1 MKKVLA
7 IVLALAMLLSVTAA
21 MAEDVSA
28 EVAEMNTA
36 LIEAAKALE
45 PSEALHFET
54 PLEITGMGVHFN
66 NYPTEF
72 DGCYYFPAIQS
83 LTNATITIDW
93 RVQDNYATQV
103 ATALASGA
111 LPDIINAGDYGVMNL
126 VNEGAVVALDE
137 YLDLIPN
144 IVAAVG
150 EERMADWRQAD
161 GHIYTIPTIV
171 NVPGSQSVMIRQDW
185 LDALEM
191 DVPTNWDEWVEL
203 WRAIKDNDLN
213 GNGDPNDEIPL
224 ALEQGSNG
232 ERSMASL
239 LNAFGIRAS
248 SDCQFCVLD
257 DGTYTMVYEHP
268 RYREF
273 LEAVQGLFEEGLI
286 DPEFATRT
294 QAELFTAMDS
304 NLVGT
309 TMTWAERARIS
320 TTTNREAGDE
330 DALWTCVA
338 PIVGPHGD
346 QMTQERAAVSSVW
359 CISADAAAA
368 GKVEDILRLFNW
380 SYSDEGKML
389 YNYGIEGVSYDMVD
403 GTAVLKPVMVAN
415 GFVDYRSLGCEFEP
429 FGGEWETNAF
439 MQCLF
444 AGMTLEELDD
454 ASASFYNGLAV
465 VNNDYFYAMPQT
477 LDTEAYVE
485 YRAELITTGVC
496 VLRDQTIAGQMTVD
510 DFFTQ
515 YESLK
520 AQGLQEVIDA
530 GTEAY
535 ALLSGSTAE

>member
-1 MKKVLA
+1 M
-7 IVLALAMLLSVTAA
+7 
-21 MAEDVSA
+21 
-28 EVAEMNTA
+28 
-36 LIEAAKALE
+36 
-45 PSEALHFET
+45 
-54 PLEITGMGVHFN
+54 
-66 NYPTEF
+66 
-72 DGCYYFPAIQS
+72 
-83 LTNATITIDW
+83 
-93 RVQDNYATQV
+93 
-103 ATALASGA
+103 
-111 LPDIINAGDYGVMNL
+111 
-126 VNEGAVVALDE
+126 
-137 YLDLIPN
+137 
-144 IVAAVG
+144 
-150 EERMADWRQAD
+150 
-161 GHIYTIPTIV
+161 
-171 NVPGSQSVMIRQDW
+171 
-185 LDALEM
+185 
-191 DVPTNWDEWVEL
+191 
-203 WRAIKDNDLN
+203 
-213 GNGDPNDEIPL
+213 
-224 ALEQGSNG
+224 
-232 ERSMASL
+232 
-239 LNAFGIRAS
+239 
-248 SDCQFCVLD
+248 LD

-273 LEAVQGLFEEGLI
+273 LEAVQGLFAEGLI

-520 AQGLQEVIDA
+520 AQGLQEVAHSGAHEGEVGYAQPGGDGHVLRKGRDQRCGEPAERGGGGQLGRRGGGLGGGRRPAVQLGRGPDA
-530 GTEAY
+530 PQPGRERHPGPGGGHA
-535 ALLSGSTAE
+535 AKLC

>member
-45 PSEALHFET
+45 PSEVLHFET

-103 ATALASGA
+103 ATALAFGA

-150 EERMADWRQAD
+150 EDRMADWRQAD

-203 WRAIKDNDLN
+203 WRAIKANDLN

-273 LEAVQGLFEEGLI
+273 LEAVQGLFAEGLI

-338 PIVGPHGD
+338 PIAGPHGD

-403 GTAVLKPVMVAN
+403 GAAVLKPVMVAN

>member
-1 MKKVLA
+1 MDLHLFEVEVLVGVVFVDA
-7 IVLALAMLLSVTAA
+7 LNAGVGLNDHEGRGEGLAEGSDFT
-21 MAEDVSA
+21 ED
-28 EVAEMNTA
+28 A
-36 LIEAAKALE
+36 LKAL
-45 PSEALHFET
+45 
-54 PLEITGMGVHFN
+54 
-66 NYPTEF
+66 Y
-72 DGCYYFPAIQS
+72 
-83 LTNATITIDW
+83 
-93 RVQDNYATQV
+93 
-103 ATALASGA
+103 ASGDPTVRLYA
-111 LPDIINAGDYGVMNL
+111 IWQPD
-126 VNEGAVVALDE
+126 
-137 YLDLIPN
+137 
-144 IVAAVG
+144 
-150 EERMADWRQAD
+150 R
-161 GHIYTIPTIV
+161 
-171 NVPGSQSVMIRQDW
+171 
-185 LDALEM
+185 
-191 DVPTNWDEWVEL
+191 
-203 WRAIKDNDLN
+203 N
-213 GNGDPNDEIPL
+213 GNGIADEIPL
-224 ALEQGSNG
+224 SFVYDGWSETP
-232 ERSMASL
+232 ASL
-239 LNAFGIRAS
+239 LYGPFGIIGMAS
-248 SDCQFCVLD
+248 QLNVQ
-257 DGTYTMVYEHP
+257 DGKCFYAIQDERFIDAIQYIRT
-268 RYREF
+268 
-273 LEAVQGLFEEGLI
+273 LWDEGLI

-403 GTAVLKPVMVAN
+403 GAAVLKPVMVAN

>member
-150 EERMADWRQAD
+150 EDRMADWRQAD

-257 DGTYTMVYEHP
+257 DGTYTMVYDHP

-273 LEAVQGLFEEGLI
+273 LEAVQGLFAEGLI

-346 QMTQERAAVSSVW
+346 QMTQERAAVSNVW

-380 SYSDEGKML
+380 CYSDEGKML

-403 GTAVLKPVMVAN
+403 GTAMLKPVMVAN

>member
-1 MKKVLA
+1 MTWNGNYKILTMK
-7 IVLALAMLLSVTAA
+7 
-21 MAEDVSA
+21 
-28 EVAEMNTA
+28 
-36 LIEAAKALE
+36 
-45 PSEALHFET
+45 
-54 PLEITGMGVHFN
+54 
-66 NYPTEF
+66 
-72 DGCYYFPAIQS
+72 FPGP
-83 LTNATITIDW
+83 
-93 RVQDNYATQV
+93 
-103 ATALASGA
+103 GA
-111 LPDIINAGDYGVMNL
+111 GL
-126 VNEGAVVALDE
+126 
-137 YLDLIPN
+137 
-144 IVAAVG
+144 
-150 EERMADWRQAD
+150 Q
-161 GHIYTIPTIV
+161 
-171 NVPGSQSVMIRQDW
+171 
-185 LDALEM
+185 
-191 DVPTNWDEWVEL
+191 
-203 WRAIKDNDLN
+203 WRARW
-213 GNGDPNDEIPL
+213 P
-224 ALEQGSNG
+224 
-232 ERSMASL
+232 SL

-380 SYSDEGKML
+380 CYSDEGKML

-530 GTEAY
+530 GTGGLRAGVALRRSNAIKKAGMPPAY
-535 ALLSGSTAE
+535 PNVYTFRWGLPHLAWQPPLPPWLKVRREIHGKHHIELPFRGAGADGTLAGAGALGGRPSRTHAGAVPASRAVWQ